1 MYDSNN
7 RQSAARPVYAYDLE
21 TWEELLFAYF
31 PAAEVVTINGQSV
44 TRVQKDEDMDG
55 QAVSLHCT
63 DKKLFTVDPWS
74 LTKLY
79 IQVLA

>member
-1 MYDSNN
+1 MCDSNN
-7 RQSAARPVYAYDLE
+7 RQSAARTVCAYDLE

-55 QAVSLHCT
+55 QPRILRRT
-63 DKKLFTVDPWS
+63 DKKLFTVDALS
-74 LTKLY
+74 LTKLF
-79 IQVLA
+79 I